1 MKALLK
7 KEFRLCLHPT
17 ALIFLAFA
25 GFVFIP
31 SYPYEVMFF
40 FSGLSVFFICLT
52 ARENGDAAFTC
63 VLPVKKGD
71 VARARIFMCVIL
83 QVALLALAACATAV
97 KQLYFPLHMQINQA
111 GIMANTAFLGGGALL
126 LGCFDLIFFPLYW
139 GAPEKVG
146 IPFLIASIS
155 EFVII
160 TVFLVCRHAVPCR
173 CGQGLLQELSAR
185 PVQFVLP
192 AQIERVV
199 SQQDPLHTDP
209 AHCLSESKRF

>member
-31 SYPYEVMFF
+31 SYPYEIMFF

-52 ARENGDAAFTC
+52 ARENGDASFSCA
-63 VLPVKKGD
+63 LPVKKGD

-83 QVALLALAACATAV
+83 QVALLALAACTTSV
-97 KQLYFPLHMQINQA
+97 KQLCFSSQAQVNQA
-111 GIMANTAFLGGGALL
+111 GLMANTAFLGGGAFI
-126 LGCFDLIFFPLYW
+126 LGLFDLIFFPLYC

-146 IPFLIASIS
+146 VPFLLASIA
-155 EFVII
+155 EFILI
-160 TVFLVCRHAVPCR
+160 AVFLICRHTVPFVRDVLNTPDPNAMSIKFAVFGTGILFYVLAVWGAVR
-173 CGQGLLQELSAR
+173 LS
-185 PVQFVLP
+185 V
-192 AQIERVV
+192 
-199 SQQDPLHTDP
+199 
-209 AHCLSESKRF
+209 KRFCRIDL

>member
-1 MKALLK
+1 MKALLR

-63 VLPVKKGD
+63 ALPVKKGD

-155 EFVII
+155 EFVMI
-160 TVFLVCRHAVPCR
+160 TVFLICRHAVPFVR
-173 CGQGLLQELSAR
+173 DVLNTPDPNAMGIKSVVLGAGLIFYALAVCVSAR
-185 PVQFVLP
+185 
-192 AQIERVV
+192 
-199 SQQDPLHTDP
+199 
-209 AHCLSESKRF
+209 LSVKRFCKIDL

>member
-52 ARENGDAAFTC
+52 ARENGDASFSC

-83 QVALLALAACATAV
+83 QVALLALAACTTSV
-97 KQLYFPLHMQINQA
+97 KQLCFSSQAQVNQA
-111 GIMANTAFLGGGALL
+111 GFMANTAFLGGGAFI
-126 LGCFDLIFFPLYW
+126 LGLFDLIFFPLYW

-146 IPFLIASIS
+146 VPFLLASIA
-155 EFVII
+155 EFILI
-160 TVFLVCRHAVPCR
+160 AVFLICRHTVPFVRDVLNTPDPNAMSIKLAVF
-173 CGQGLLQELSAR
+173 GAGLFFYVLAVWGAVRLS
-185 PVQFVLP
+185 V
-192 AQIERVV
+192 
-199 SQQDPLHTDP
+199 
-209 AHCLSESKRF
+209 KRFCRIDL

>member
-52 ARENGDAAFTC
+52 ARENGDASFSCA
-63 VLPVKKGD
+63 LPVKKGD

-83 QVALLALAACATAV
+83 QVALLALAACTTSV
-97 KQLYFPLHMQINQA
+97 KQL
-111 GIMANTAFLGGGALL
+111 
-126 LGCFDLIFFPLYW
+126 CF
-139 GAPEKVG
+139 
-146 IPFLIASIS
+146 S
-155 EFVII
+155 
-160 TVFLVCRHAVPCR
+160 
-173 CGQGLLQELSAR
+173 
-185 PVQFVLP
+185 
-192 AQIERVV
+192 
-199 SQQDPLHTDP
+199 
-209 AHCLSESKRF
+209 